1 MNLKNAICA
10 VAAAAVLAATCDM
23 GLAIEPS
30 NPNATPEARALIEL
44 FHKISGKYVLTGQH
58 NFPNTRDRNTRF
70 YAEEVGKTPVIW
82 SSDFGFAEDGD
93 KDSYLARPDIV
104 KEAIRQHKKGAI
116 VNLCWH
122 AVPPTA
128 DEPVTFQPIPGVEIA
143 PQELASVQGR
153 LTEEQ
158 YLKLMT
164 PGTALRRKWEAQV
177 DEIAKFLKQLQDA
190 NVPVLWRPYHEMNG
204 NWFWWGGRAGEN
216 GTADIYRM
224 IYDRYVNHHKLNNL
238 VWVWSVDRPS
248 EPYRKYTNYYPGD
261 DYVDILA
268 LDVYG
273 SDFRQE
279 YYDGLVAL
287 SNGKPLILGEVGTPP
302 SPEVLDAQPKWAS
315 KVIWSG
321 MVRGNIAALK
331 KMGNDP
337 RLLSREDP
345 AFQELMNPFRKAC
358 GLPPLPLKK
367 KIALDFSGKWI
378 RDESESATTG
388 GATMGEEPPF
398 LMIVE
403 QDDDVLFVKKYSM
416 TEYGDDQ
423 ISREEINLDGSEMKS
438 RIRSAERISTASL
451 NEEERNLKI
460 TSVVKLN
467 FGGSDMEMKSR
478 KEWSLMEGDEVLEV
492 IQISSGFRGGENGSA
507 LVFKKY

>member
-1 MNLKNAICA
+1 MNIKNAICA
-10 VAAAAVLAATCDM
+10 IAAAAVLAATCRM

-58 NFPNTRDRNTRF
+58 NFPNARDRNTRF
-70 YAEEVGKTPVIW
+70 YAKEVGKTPVIW

-104 KEAIRQHKKGAI
+104 NEAIRQHKKGAI

-143 PQELASVQGR
+143 PDKLASVQGQ
-153 LTEEQ
+153 LTNEQ
-158 YLKLMT
+158 YIELMT
-164 PGTALRRKWEAQV
+164 PNTALRRKWEAQV

-190 NVPVLWRPYHEMNG
+190 DVPVLWRPYHEMNG
-204 NWFWWGGRAGEN
+204 NWFWWGGRVGEN

-261 DYVDILA
+261 DYVDVLA

-315 KVIWSG
+315 WVIWSG
-321 MVRGNIAALK
+321 MVRANIAALK

-337 RLLSREDP
+337 RLLSQEDP
-345 AFQELMNPFRKAC
+345 AFRELMNPFRKAC
-358 GLPPLPLKK
+358 GLPPLPLEK
-367 KIALDFSGKWI
+367 KITMDFSGKWI
-378 RDESESATTG
+378 RNESESTTTG

-416 TEYGDDQ
+416 MEYGDDQ

-438 RIRSAERISTASL
+438 RMMNGERISTASL

-460 TSVVKLN
+460 TSVVKFS
-467 FGGSDMEMKSR
+467 FGGRDMEMKSSE
-478 KEWSLMEGDEVLEV
+478 EWSLQIGGNILEV
-492 IQISSGFRGGENGSA
+492 IQISSGFRGGENKSV
-507 LVFKKY
+507 LVFEKK